1 MAPPVAI
8 VADRSQQERS
18 RGEEGTPGLS
28 SLSSASASASSVVVS
43 SSVARRG
50 GSIEDESE
58 GGDNNDVVVVGVQG
72 GPKKVVVWDFTDAV
86 QKVLKHGNKTW
97 KCLYCD
103 TTYSGWN
110 ATKALAHI
118 AKIEGKDVA
127 ACRSIKISREK
138 LKTYAELWGANQAG
152 NASRKRAK
160 ENHVAAVEESQQS
173 IAVAFQNQNKRRKSV
188 AIGEGAD
195 ARGTGAGG
203 ASEPVIVRSDTSQ
216 TTVDVSNNTRLTMAI
231 ADFIHGKGLPFNVAE
246 DPRFLLILKLAKT
259 VPGTYKPPGRKAMGG
274 NLLDLNYAT
283 KMKEYEERL
292 MTDVD
297 VYGLS
302 LYGDGATVRRMPLIN
317 VMASGVQE
325 RSAVLEIVD
334 CSKHLSNGGKKDAEY
349 IAELFKPHMEQLDSK
364 KTLIDTVFFDGAS
377 NVQKAGELLEVDFP
391 MVTVLHGAEHVV
403 SLFFADIAKKI
414 PAVST
419 LIRRYKRLYGV
430 FGSGA
435 MHQPYAIFCKYSKMF
450 NKGRHIGLLR
460 AADTRMAGYFIAL
473 HRMLRLRSALE
484 ATVTSVDFSGKV
496 SSSSKQDKKL
506 RWAKAFVQNNE
517 IWDAVFLLL
526 RAVYPA
532 LRVLRLADRSEAGT
546 SEYIVVNIVVQ

>member
-1 MAPPVAI
+1 M
-8 VADRSQQERS
+8 
-18 RGEEGTPGLS
+18 
-28 SLSSASASASSVVVS
+28 
-43 SSVARRG
+43 
-50 GSIEDESE
+50 
-58 GGDNNDVVVVGVQG
+58 
-72 GPKKVVVWDFTDAV
+72 
-86 QKVLKHGNKTW
+86 LKHGNKTW

-103 TTYSGWN
+103 TTYFGWN

-297 VYGLS
+297 VYGLR

-364 KTLIDTVFFDGAS
+364 KTLIRRRVKRSESRRVAGSRLPNGHRFAWGGTCSVFVFCRHCKKDPCSVDT
-377 NVQKAGELLEVDFP
+377 
-391 MVTVLHGAEHVV
+391 H
-403 SLFFADIAKKI
+403 
-414 PAVST
+414 ST
-419 LIRRYKRLYGV
+419 LQTVVWCFWLRCNASTLCNLLQV
-430 FGSGA
+430 F
-435 MHQPYAIFCKYSKMF
+435 
-450 NKGRHIGLLR
+450 
-460 AADTRMAGYFIAL
+460 
-473 HRMLRLRSALE
+473 
-484 ATVTSVDFSGKV
+484 
-496 SSSSKQDKKL
+496 
-506 RWAKAFVQNNE
+506 QN
-517 IWDAVFLLL
+517 V
-526 RAVYPA
+526 
-532 LRVLRLADRSEAGT
+532 
-546 SEYIVVNIVVQ
+546 